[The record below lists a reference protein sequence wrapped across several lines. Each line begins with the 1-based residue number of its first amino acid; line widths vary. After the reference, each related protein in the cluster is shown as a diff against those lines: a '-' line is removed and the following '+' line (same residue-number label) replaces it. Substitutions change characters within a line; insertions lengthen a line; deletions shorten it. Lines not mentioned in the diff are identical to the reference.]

1 MEGKKRISS
10 SWRFPDSL
18 ARFGLPALLSLS
30 QNLTMSRKSS
40 PDVYLMARWTSVH
53 RKGCLCKRCRPKENP
68 RANDA
73 LSQDISLVLDE

>member
-53 RKGCLCKRCRPKENP
+53 RKGACVKGVGRKKTLVRMT
-68 RANDA
+68 
-73 LSQDISLVLDE
+73 LSLRIYH